1 MIDDPHVQRAKTDLS
16 VLQFFSK
23 KLNYGYI
30 FSFPNNF
37 KFDHRNICTNF
48 LIKEQKIINN
58 CSFDMLISLDVEIF
72 CVFEVRPDDTY
83 ILVTRDNV

>member
-1 MIDDPHVQRAKTDLS
+1 MIHDPHVQRAKLIFQCS
-16 VLQFFSK
+16 SSFPM

-30 FSFPNNF
+30 FSFPKNF
-37 KFDHRNICTNF
+37 KFDDRNICTNF
-48 LIKEQKIINN
+48 LIKEQKISNN

-72 CVFEVRPDDTY
+72 GVFEVRPDDTY